1 MNQLTAL
8 NVQSLTALQRLWCY
22 GNRLTADAFK
32 KLFDDLPVRADS
44 DNASCYLYT
53 EQTGD
58 TEGNH
63 TYFSAPSDLAD
74 AFNNAKTVK
83 KWEMYKFDADGSP
96 VGI

>member
-1 MNQLTAL
+1 LKELLCWENQL
-8 NVQSLTALQRLWCY
+8 N
-22 GNRLTADAFK
+22 ADAFK

-44 DNASCYLYT
+44 DEAKCCLYT

-63 TYFSAPSDLAD
+63 TYFSAPPDLAD

-83 KWEMYKFDADGSP
+83 KWKMCKYDAGWHE